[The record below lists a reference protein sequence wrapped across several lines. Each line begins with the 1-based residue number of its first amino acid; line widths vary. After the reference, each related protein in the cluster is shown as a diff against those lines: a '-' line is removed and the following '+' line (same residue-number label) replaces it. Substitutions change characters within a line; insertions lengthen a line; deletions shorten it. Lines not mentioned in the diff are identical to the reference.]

1 MKKIKEYWVWIN
13 RASIASKVVTTESL
27 EIETRKADQSRGYI
41 TEGVRR
47 MRGVREPAWTKID
60 LWDIRKRL
68 KGKKSLVK
76 YSSMNTDKRQSVNG

>member
-1 MKKIKEYWVWIN
+1 
-13 RASIASKVVTTESL
+13 
-27 EIETRKADQSRGYI
+27 
-41 TEGVRR
+41 